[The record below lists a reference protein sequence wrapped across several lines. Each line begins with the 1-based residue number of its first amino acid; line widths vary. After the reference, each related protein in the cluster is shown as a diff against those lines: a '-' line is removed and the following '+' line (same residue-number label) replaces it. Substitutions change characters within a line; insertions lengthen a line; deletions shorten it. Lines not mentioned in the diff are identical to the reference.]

1 MGQDRQ
7 AQPAT
12 DGELSQTEPADA
24 VPQPPASDG
33 ASAHSHPSDTA
44 PPQPQ
49 AQPGGDAG
57 SAQPEPPGPAV
68 KPPQRIDWMKAAT
81 VVAALAAAGGLI
93 FSAWTSYYSVQT
105 AQDQLDQ
112 SREDADRELRQQAV
126 LVSTWTQIDGSN
138 AARGEPGVTTGYIAN
153 RSLDP
158 IDQVVV
164 GLSTELEGDP
174 RTFPLDYKEAKTMLY
189 LGALPPCS
197 RVTLPAIVAKH
208 QLGPGTPLEVSYHI
222 PGVSFIDVYGQQWA
236 RPSSGPLQPLNEGG
250 PVDSKGNLS
259 AMSKVLFE
267 DEVLELT
274 WTLAGASNTE
284 VPAPEPLEECGPAK

>member
-1 MGQDRQ
+1 
-7 AQPAT
+7 
-12 DGELSQTEPADA
+12 
-24 VPQPPASDG
+24 
-33 ASAHSHPSDTA
+33 
-44 PPQPQ
+44 
-49 AQPGGDAG
+49 
-57 SAQPEPPGPAV
+57 
-68 KPPQRIDWMKAAT
+68 MKAAT

-174 RTFPLDYKEAKTMLY
+174 RTFPLDYKENKTMLY

-197 RVTLPAIVAKH
+197 RVTLPAIVAKR
-208 QLGPGTPLEVSYHI
+208 QLGPGMPLEVSYHI
-222 PGVSFIDVYGQQWA
+222 PGVSFIDVYGQRWA
-236 RPSSGPLQPLNEGG
+236 RPSSGPLQPLKEGG

-274 WTLAGASNTE
+274 WAPAGASNTE
-284 VPAPEPLEECGPAK
+284 VPAPEPLEECGPDK